1 MPELPEAENIGRAL
15 KRTICGETITKVE
28 VFTPVMRTSLLPLAE
43 ADLPGHRIV
52 DVRRRARYLVAE
64 ISPCKYRCNKS
75 GTSVQNGFISLGTI
89 PNACL
94 SLSLFSSCIF

>member
-28 VFTPVMRTSLLPLAE
+28 VFTPAMRTSLLPLAE

-52 DVRRRARYLVAE
+52 DVRFPAIPFLV
-64 ISPCKYRCNKS
+64 KYHRFLKLQVLI
-75 GTSVQNGFISLGTI
+75 G
-89 PNACL
+89 
-94 SLSLFSSCIF
+94 